1 MPARRGVSRG
11 GGGVGGANESQAVR
25 PANLCKCPKNL
36 YVLWAEFELGVGGN
50 KPARLF
56 TASERGK
63 IKFKYCRRKIVWDV
77 IDDLVKRGLSSDVAI
92 DRIYAE
98 CGGPNAKVND
108 VIARLK
114 QFRRHGND
122 ALHMYLAA

>member
-1 MPARRGVSRG
+1 VS
-11 GGGVGGANESQAVR
+11 
-25 PANLCKCPKNL
+25 
-36 YVLWAEFELGVGGN
+36 
-50 KPARLF
+50 
-56 TASERGK
+56 
-63 IKFKYCRRKIVWDV
+63 
-77 IDDLVKRGLSSDVAI
+77 I
-92 DRIYAE
+92 DRVYAE